1 MGFSMFFIGLH
12 PWFIP
17 QVPICPPPGARD
29 PFGPSGRRCACPIS
43 AGEPPMFWILWLV
56 IVKPPCVHIQGVK
69 RTVNPPVGWCLTTI
83 FGSKTNMFLLLLGA
97 PLHPTRK
104 LGTDSALVP
113 RLSSQPSF
121 RASATV
127 LRLRCHMMS
136 PFRSRAKCGLHG
148 MKKGINQK
156 K

>member
-1 MGFSMFFIGLH
+1 
-12 PWFIP
+12 
-17 QVPICPPPGARD
+17 
-29 PFGPSGRRCACPIS
+29 
-43 AGEPPMFWILWLV
+43 MFWILWLV

-148 MKKGINQK
+148 MMKGINQK